1 MSGPI
6 SASSIS
12 AARLS
17 TPGIVF
23 KSSISREKGRVSSS
37 IRADSVWIVSSRK
50 SIWASICPIS
60 SA

>member
-12 AARLS
+12 AVRRS
-17 TPGIVF
+17 TPGMLSS
-23 KSSISREKGRVSSS
+23 SSISREKGAVSSS
-37 IRADSVWIVSSRK
+37 IRCESVATVSSRK
-50 SIWASICPIS
+50 SIWASICETS